1 MNVCWFCLKWGLLLA
16 VIAAA
21 VTAACLY
28 RRVDEEIRRTV
39 QQRIAQH
46 YTNLKVGVRSAELVK
61 GKGIELRGLSI
72 VEPGAEGPRAELLH
86 CDEVFLSCATDLPE
100 LLRGEPQITRVTI
113 RRPTLRITRRPDGTW
128 SAAKLFPLPSLC
140 THPPEL
146 TIEDGTVEIFDP
158 LKTPSSTLTLR
169 GVCGTLSPPDP
180 ASPNPQ
186 ARKFRA
192 TLSADHVRG
201 VVLEGQVD
209 PRSLQWSIGGT
220 IEGLDISPEL
230 GDAMPEPL
238 ATKLAVLRELRG
250 QGTLRFRASYDP
262 AAKSPYQFGVS
273 GQLVRGRLDDPR
285 LPGPLTEL
293 RATFRVSN
301 EGVVIDELV
310 ARSGAAALRIPSAR
324 QAGFELGHD
333 PLWITAEIR
342 QLELDRQLLQ
352 RLPQALQ
359 DQWQQYGPEG
369 QVNADVKL
377 HFDGQTWHP
386 DLSAECL
393 NVSLSYHK
401 FPYRLEHGTGSL
413 SWKETPQGNSLEAHL
428 TAYSG
433 SQPVRLDAQVLR
445 QDAGPSGWFEASGE
459 DLQLDKKLLDAMN
472 EPSRAVVSSLH
483 PSGTINCR
491 VRIWRDA
498 PGEPLHKRFVIGL
511 NHCSMRYERFPYP
524 LGNVCGTLE
533 MYDDDWR
540 FHELAGTND
549 TGRVV
554 CEEGWLTSPQRGR
567 EFYLR
572 LVGTN
577 VPLEEELR
585 DALRSD
591 IQRAWN
597 NLRPRGTVDLAADV
611 HYLPA
616 EKKLSVGVTAYPQS
630 DSASI
635 EPVHFPYRLE
645 KLQGALI
652 YRDGKVTF
660 RGRNP
665 RERFKAEHGPVKI
678 AATGD
683 CDFLPDGR
691 WSLRLEGLTADG
703 LRPDDRDLFQA
714 LPGRLKKAVVELKP
728 VGPVNLHGTL
738 TLQGGMGEGR
748 GARGEGRGISEAG
761 HAPLSTIHYPLSTIP
776 VQASWDLTA
785 VFRPLPAASIDC
797 GVKLENL
804 SGSVTLAGASDG
816 QHFYS
821 RGELAI
827 DSLTYK
833 DYQLT
838 QLMGPLWIDDQQV
851 LLGSWV
857 DRQQGEGPGT
867 RGQGTGV
874 RGQGTGARGEG
885 RGARDEGREVLQPS
899 LSTAHYP
906 LSTIHYPPSSPRQPR
921 PLTAKLFGG
930 NVYGDGWIMLGP
942 DPRYGLRA
950 TLSQADL
957 SRLAQEVLAGRQN
970 LQGKVTATVNL
981 RGAGRSLNGL
991 GGQGTIQLREGN
1003 VYELPLMIALLKIIS
1018 IRPPDQT
1025 AFSTADV
1032 DFRIEGEHIYF
1043 DPINFNGDAISLR
1056 GAGEMDFQ
1064 QSIRLTFHAIVGRGT
1079 WNIPLVKELF
1089 SGASQQIMQ
1098 IHAGGTLQDPEIR
1111 KEPFPVVGQALQ
1123 LLQGD
1128 PQGGGNAQS
1137 HYPQTRQ
1144 WMPK

>member
-1 MNVCWFCLKWGLLLA
+1 LNVCWSWLKWGLLLA

-21 VTAACLY
+21 VTAAYLY
-28 RRVDEEIRRTV
+28 RRVDEEIRRSV

-46 YTNLKVGVRSAELVK
+46 YTKLKVGVRSAELVQ
-61 GKGIELRGLSI
+61 GRGIALRGLSI
-72 VEPGAEGPRAELLH
+72 LEPGAEGPRAELLH
-86 CDEVFLSCATDLPE
+86 CDEVFMSCATDLPE
-100 LLRGEPQITRVTI
+100 LLGGEPQITRVTI

-140 THPPEL
+140 AHPPEL
-146 TIEDGTVEIFDP
+146 TIEDGTIEILDP

-169 GVCGTLSPPDP
+169 GWCVTLSPPDP

-192 TLSADHVRG
+192 TLSADHIRG
-201 VVLEGQVD
+201 VELEGQVD
-209 PRSLQWSIGGT
+209 PRALQWSIGGT

-230 GDAMPEPL
+230 GDALPEPL

-250 QGTLRFRASYDP
+250 QGALRFRASYDP
-262 AAKSPYQFGVS
+262 AAKSPYRFDVS
-273 GQLVRGRLDDPR
+273 GRIVRGRLDDPR
-285 LPGPLTEL
+285 LPRPLTEL
-293 RATFRVSN
+293 RATFRVGN
-301 EGVVIDELV
+301 EGVAIDELV
-310 ARSGAAALRIPSAR
+310 ARSGAAALRILSAR

-342 QLELDRQLLQ
+342 QLELDRQLLE

-377 HFDGQTWHP
+377 HFDGRTWHP
-386 DLSAECL
+386 DLSVECL

-413 SWKETPQGNSLEAHL
+413 NWKETPQGNSLEAHL

-459 DLQLDKKLLDAMN
+459 DLQLDRKLLDAMN

-498 PGEPLHKRFVIGL
+498 PGEPLHRRFVIGL

-533 MYDDDWR
+533 MYDDDWK

-572 LVGTN
+572 LAGSN

-597 NLRPRGTVDLAADV
+597 NLRPRGTVDLTADV

-616 EKKLSVGVTAYPQS
+616 ERKLSVGVTAYPQS

-635 EPVHFPYRLE
+635 EPVHFPFRLE

-660 RGRNP
+660 RGGNP

-678 AATGD
+678 AATGG

-728 VGPVNLHGTL
+728 VGPVNLHGAL
-738 TLQGGMGEGR
+738 TLQG
-748 GARGEGRGISEAG
+748 AG
-761 HAPLSTIHYPLSTIP
+761 VGDA
-776 VQASWDLTA
+776 VQSSWDLTA

-857 DRQQGEGPGT
+857 DRRQGEGPAARGEGPGV
-867 RGQGTGV
+867 RGQGSGDRGQGSGV
-874 RGQGTGARGEG
+874 RGQGTGT
-885 RGARDEGREVLQPS
+885 RDEGREALQSS

-906 LSTIHYPPSSPRQPR
+906 LSTNHYPLSSPRQPR

-970 LQGKVTATVNL
+970 LRGKITATVNL
-981 RGAGRSLNGL
+981 RGAGRSLNAL

-1003 VYELPLMIALLKIIS
+1003 VYELPLMIALLKILS

-1025 AFSTADV
+1025 AFSTADI

-1043 DPINFNGDAISLR
+1043 DPDSIHFNGDAISLR
-1056 GAGEMDFQ
+1056 GSGEMDFQ

-1089 SGASQQIMQ
+1089 TGASQQIMQ

-1128 PQGGGNAQS
+1128 LQGGGNARS
-1137 HYPQTRQ
+1137 HYPQSQQ
-1144 WMPK
+1144 WMPNVDGRNPNRR